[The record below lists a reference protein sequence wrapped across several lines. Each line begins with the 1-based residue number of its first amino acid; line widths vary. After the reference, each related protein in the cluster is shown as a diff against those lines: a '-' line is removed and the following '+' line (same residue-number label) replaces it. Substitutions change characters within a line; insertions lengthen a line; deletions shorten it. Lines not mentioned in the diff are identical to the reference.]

1 VAPLLDPAD
10 VVEHPLHG
18 LGLHGWA
25 WVATALAIALLL
37 AIAAWALVRAL
48 RSTS

>member
-1 VAPLLDPAD
+1 VI
-10 VVEHPLHG
+10 EHPLHA

-25 WVATALAIALLL
+25 WVATALAIALLVAL
-37 AIAAWALVRAL
+37 AAWALVHAL